1 MRIYY
6 ELRASMISVD
16 SRKLQTLQTLG
27 AGTCYVQ
34 ILPQALL
41 SSAMIKT
48 AKAMAKLRVLKLHVP
63 PHESL
68 TTDSLLA
75 LYSYSYK
82 QAQ

>member
-1 MRIYY
+1 
-6 ELRASMISVD
+6 
-16 SRKLQTLQTLG
+16 
-27 AGTCYVQ
+27 
-34 ILPQALL
+34 
-41 SSAMIKT
+41 MIKT
-48 AKAMAKLRVLKLHVP
+48 AKAMAKLRVLKLQVP